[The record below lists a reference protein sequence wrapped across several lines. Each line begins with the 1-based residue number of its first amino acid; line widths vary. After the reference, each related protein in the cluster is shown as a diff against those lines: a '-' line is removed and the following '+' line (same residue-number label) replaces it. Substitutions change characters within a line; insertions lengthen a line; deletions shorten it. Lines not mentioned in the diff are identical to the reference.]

1 VVKTCGEVV
10 ARLEKRRQL
19 WYAVLDVPKDVQRK
33 LGTKRFLKS
42 TKQKDREK
50 AQILASQWDSD
61 WRAKIHEA
69 RHGKQQLSK
78 SALSYEE
85 KQRFVFNEASEWR
98 ERIGRAADPASKEFF
113 IDDMKDDAK
122 GYLDPDDPE
131 EASGVALANLFVEI
145 ALGECSPLRPHQDG
159 FLEQLRKEVTS
170 KTVDLY
176 ANAIAQFLDSFE
188 NTRDVTA
195 STVQGYVDRLRNEG
209 RADNTV
215 GRDLA
220 AMRRFWAYLQTNGVV
235 SSDRNPF
242 SSLRST
248 SKKSQNR
255 PGRAKHYEPFT
266 PDESVELL
274 RGALQRRDA
283 PLATLILLA
292 LWTGARIESLCSLQW
307 AQVDTNSIHLN
318 DKTAAGNRRVPIHPK
333 LEPVINKL
341 RRSTTNE
348 FVIPGLTVSE
358 KTGARSNAVGKRF
371 GHLKTRMG
379 HTKHTKVFHSLRKT
393 VVTQL
398 EQSGVPET
406 VTAAI
411 VGHEVGTMTYGLY
424 SAGPS
429 FEQKLGAIQTLEYP
443 LIDKATDDL
452 LQLLDT

>member
-1 VVKTCGEVV
+1 
-10 ARLEKRRQL
+10 
-19 WYAVLDVPKDVQRK
+19 
-33 LGTKRFLKS
+33 
-42 TKQKDREK
+42 
-50 AQILASQWDSD
+50 
-61 WRAKIHEA
+61 
-69 RHGKQQLSK
+69 
-78 SALSYEE
+78 
-85 KQRFVFNEASEWR
+85 
-98 ERIGRAADPASKEFF
+98 
-113 IDDMKDDAK
+113 M
-122 GYLDPDDPE
+122 
-131 EASGVALANLFVEI
+131 
-145 ALGECSPLRPHQDG
+145 
-159 FLEQLRKEVTS
+159 
-170 KTVDLY
+170 
-176 ANAIAQFLDSFE
+176 
-188 NTRDVTA
+188 
-195 STVQGYVDRLRNEG
+195 
-209 RADNTV
+209 
-215 GRDLA
+215 
-220 AMRRFWAYLQTNGVV
+220 
-235 SSDRNPF
+235 
-242 SSLRST
+242 
-248 SKKSQNR
+248 
-255 PGRAKHYEPFT
+255 
-266 PDESVELL
+266 
-274 RGALQRRDA
+274 
-283 PLATLILLA
+283 
-292 LWTGARIESLCSLQW
+292 
-307 AQVDTNSIHLN
+307 DTNSIHLN